1 MLPGYE
7 FSGWETTDA
16 VVTDEQ
22 FAMPDTP
29 VTFTVTWMPRSDTP
43 FTVEYYQQNAIDDSY
58 TLADT
63 FHGEGTARGNIPLK
77 EFEGFLLTPDSVTA
91 ADSFKIRSDG
101 TATLKLYYERER
113 FAVTYA
119 YAGRAAG
126 DTVLQATSYWYGQ
139 TVTFLA

>member
-29 VTFTVTWMPRSDTP
+29 VTFTVT
-43 FTVEYYQQNAIDDSY
+43 
-58 TLADT
+58 
-63 FHGEGTARGNIPLK
+63 
-77 EFEGFLLTPDSVTA
+77 
-91 ADSFKIRSDG
+91 
-101 TATLKLYYERER
+101 
-113 FAVTYA
+113 YA

-139 TVTFLA
+139 TVTFPA